1 MENVI
6 SNFGF
11 VNIHKGIFYLLKFEK
26 LYLHIWLTTYPKG
39 EFHISK
45 EGKTPWKIDFQSW
58 ICSIRR
64 WNAYFLNVDNQENFN
79 LVECGKFLMISI
91 LG

>member
-11 VNIHKGIFYLLKFEK
+11 VNIHKGIFYLLKLEK
-26 LYLHIWLTTYPKG
+26 PYLHFWLTTYRKA

-45 EGKTPWKIDFQSW
+45 EGETPWKIYFQSW
-58 ICSIRR
+58 ICSIQR

-79 LVECGKFLMISI
+79 LVECGKLLMISI

>member
-26 LYLHIWLTTYPKG
+26 LYLHIWLTTYPKQNFIFPKKEKRRG
-39 EFHISK
+39 KLIS
-45 EGKTPWKIDFQSW
+45 
-58 ICSIRR
+58 
-64 WNAYFLNVDNQENFN
+64 N
-79 LVECGKFLMISI
+79 LGFAASKGGMPIF
-91 LG
+91 